1 MVLRS
6 RDRVQ
11 VFAGDVTCFLPITQV
26 RKKANANMASNVY
39 LIAAVLSIFSLM
51 TVKEIMFPSR
61 VQASNPDNMD
71 KVKKAAIFTG
81 PTIKFLYW

>member
-1 MVLRS
+1 MVEHVIPCRF
-6 RDRVQ
+6 Q
-11 VFAGDVTCFLPITQV
+11 HITQV
-26 RKKANANMASNVY
+26 KKKANANMASNIY

-51 TVKEIMFPSR
+51 TVKEIMFPNR

-71 KVKKAAIFTG
+71 RVKKAAVFTG